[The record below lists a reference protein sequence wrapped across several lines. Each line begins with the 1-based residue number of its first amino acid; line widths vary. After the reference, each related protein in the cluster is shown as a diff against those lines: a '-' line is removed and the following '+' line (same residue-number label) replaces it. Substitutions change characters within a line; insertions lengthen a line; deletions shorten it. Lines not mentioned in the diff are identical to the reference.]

1 MARGLALNIIYQVKH
16 AKYFDGA
23 QVGPID
29 FTSVL
34 MIGGSRYCD
43 IIRML
48 WYACIAVCIARD
60 FDVATEQS
68 QKHAKVIFTNEDTKH
83 LKAAE
88 KMKSLSCSGHAKQ
101 VHMKGKKCILKIL
114 QV

>member
-1 MARGLALNIIYQVKH
+1 
-16 AKYFDGA
+16 
-23 QVGPID
+23 
-29 FTSVL
+29 

-88 KMKSLSCSGHAKQ
+88 KMKSLSCSGHRFVVDAF
-101 VHMKGKKCILKIL
+101 VAILIL
-114 QV
+114 RSKDTKALVASKYVNCYELL